1 MRRDRWLAGRRQSHN
16 AAVRFLRLS
25 LFAPGLIA
33 AAASATPVG
42 APAPVPTP
50 AVGIA
55 LNLDPSASAA
65 ARQEAVEMVRRT
77 GATFFELTLSWSAA
91 EPSPGKYHL
100 DEITRTARLL
110 RQSGATLQID
120 LPLVTE
126 YARDVPADLAGVVFD
141 DPKLSLRLGRLLDAL
156 APVLLDVQTL
166 SLGEA
171 ADAYFATRP
180 EELRAYRRLFDGA
193 VQFLKKKSPRLLV
206 GVTTLAPSESPAP
219 EVAALLH
226 QRSPLLLYIYCP
238 LVRDKPFLQR
248 SPGDLEK
255 DWGQILKAAGSRPI
269 GFPIVSYSSSADN
282 GSSPAKQAAFVAQ
295 FRRFLTRAD
304 GRRLLF
310 ARYVSLRDTAPEGD
324 AAAPGAAVSLRDKGR
339 AAFFANRGLET
350 VAGDP
355 KPAWLEWIKT
365 P

>member
-1 MRRDRWLAGRRQSHN
+1 VVS
-16 AAVRFLRLS
+16 LS
-25 LFAPGLIA
+25 LA
-33 AAASATPVG
+33 AAAAIASPVRSA
-42 APAPVPTP
+42 APVPTP
-50 AVGIA
+50 SVGIA

-65 ARQEAVEMVRRT
+65 ARQETVEMVRRT
-77 GATFFELTLSWSAA
+77 GAAFFELTLSWSAA
-91 EPSPGKYHL
+91 EPAPGRYRL
-100 DEITRTARLL
+100 EEVTRTARLL
-110 RQSGATLQID
+110 RQSGATLQLD

-126 YARDVPADLAGVVFD
+126 YARDVPADLAAVAFD

-156 APVLLDVQTL
+156 APVLADVQTL

-193 VQFLKKKSPRLLV
+193 VQFLGKKSPRLLV
-206 GVTTLAPSESPAP
+206 GVTTLAPTESPAP

-248 SPGDLEK
+248 SPEDLEK
-255 DWGQILKAAGSRPI
+255 DWAQLLQAAGSRPI
-269 GFPIVSYSSSADN
+269 AFPVVSYSSSPDN
-282 GSSPAKQAAFVAQ
+282 GSSPAKQASFVAR
-295 FRRFLTRAD
+295 FRRFLAKAD

-310 ARYVSLRDTAPEGD
+310 ARYVALRDTTPEAKGPPD
-324 AAAPGAAVSLRDKGR
+324 PGAAVSLREKGR

-350 VAGDP
+350 AAGDP
-355 KPAWLEWIKT
+355 KPAWLEWART